1 MYEWIFHLNSLNAS
15 EKCEVIINVI
25 FFLIKSN
32 LNIKLSYEI
41 IKDAKGNNI

>member
-1 MYEWIFHLNSLNAS
+1 MRGYNKSYIFS
-15 EKCEVIINVI
+15 
-25 FFLIKSN
+25 LIKSN

>member
-1 MYEWIFHLNSLNAS
+1 MRGYSKRYNKRYIY
-15 EKCEVIINVI
+15 
-25 FFLIKSN
+25 FLINSN